1 MPFHTSP
8 EERERRPTNAA
19 PLPRYAAIVQ
29 ADDEAAHRGAD
40 IRLERHA
47 GRGFDPHPAH
57 QMNSIN
63 FLPSSF
69 SSVRSRVSP
78 HAGAAGPAHTPRFG
92 G

>member
-40 IRLERHA
+40 VRLERHA

-57 QMNSIN
+57 HISTGRLQRTCNG
-63 FLPSSF
+63 F
-69 SSVRSRVSP
+69 
-78 HAGAAGPAHTPRFG
+78 
-92 G
+92 